1 MNYATTKLVGEYI
14 WSVIMQSIGFYTA
27 VAYAILS
34 FCQLSGNEFI
44 DIVGFLFIYL
54 FKNFF
59 PDYDL
64 WEIQLC
70 NNCFWLS
77 GTIY

>member
-1 MNYATTKLVGEYI
+1 
-14 WSVIMQSIGFYTA
+14 MQSIGFYTA

-64 WEIQLC
+64 
-70 NNCFWLS
+70 
-77 GTIY
+77 